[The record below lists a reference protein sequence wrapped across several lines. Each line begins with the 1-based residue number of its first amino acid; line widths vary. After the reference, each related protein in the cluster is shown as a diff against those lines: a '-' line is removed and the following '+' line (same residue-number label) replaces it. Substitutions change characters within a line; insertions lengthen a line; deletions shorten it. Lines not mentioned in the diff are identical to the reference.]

1 MKKGQN
7 MATQFYYRLP
17 SDLNN
22 DLALWSGSFSTSK
35 NVSKTQARVL
45 LAKKLNRK
53 RLETQ
58 TLIVSRDELERGSWT
73 ADEIR
78 AETCERSKP
87 KRVKR
92 VAKTV
97 ADVPTSFDEVQ
108 AMMKRFGLV

>member
-1 MKKGQN
+1 

-22 DLALWSGSFSTSK
+22 DLALWTGSFSTHHSI
-35 NVSKTQARVL
+35 SKTQARVL
-45 LAKKLNRK
+45 LAKKLRLK
-53 RLETQ
+53 RLEAQ

>member
-1 MKKGQN
+1 

-22 DLALWSGSFSTSK
+22 DLALWTGSFSTSK
-35 NVSKTQARVL
+35 NVSKTEARAI
-45 LAKKLNRK
+45 LAKRLNTK
-53 RLETQ
+53 RLEAQ
-58 TLIVSRDELERGSWT
+58 TLIVSRQELERGSWT

-97 ADVPTSFDEVQ
+97 ADVPLSMDDVQ
-108 AMMKRFGLV
+108 AMLKRFNLV

>member
-22 DLALWSGSFSTSK
+22 DLALWSGSFSTHHSI
-35 NVSKTQARVL
+35 SKTQARVL

-53 RLETQ
+53 RLEAQ

-87 KRVKR
+87 RRVKR
-92 VAKTV
+92 VAKTL

>member
-1 MKKGQN
+1 

-22 DLALWSGSFSTSK
+22 DLALWSGSFSTTK
-35 NVSKTQARVL
+35 DVSKTQARTI
-45 LAKKLNRK
+45 LAKKLNTK
-53 RLETQ
+53 RLEAQ
-58 TLIVSRDELERGSWT
+58 TLIISRDELERGSWS

-97 ADVPTSFDEVQ
+97 ADVPLNMDDVQ
-108 AMMKRFGLV
+108 AMLKRYGLV

>member
-1 MKKGQN
+1 M
-7 MATQFYYRLP
+7 
-17 SDLNN
+17 
-22 DLALWSGSFSTSK
+22 
-35 NVSKTQARVL
+35 L
-45 LAKKLNRK
+45 LAKKLRLK
-53 RLETQ
+53 RLEAQ

>member
-1 MKKGQN
+1 
-7 MATQFYYRLP
+7 MAQQFYYRLP
-17 SDLNN
+17 SDCNS
-22 DLALWSGSFSTSK
+22 DLALWSGSFSTHH
-35 NVSKTQARVL
+35 NISKTQARVL
-45 LAKKLNRK
+45 LAKKLNTK
-53 RLETQ
+53 RLEPQ

-97 ADVPTSFDEVQ
+97 ADVPASFDDVQ
-108 AMMKRFGLV
+108 ALLKRFNLA

>member
-1 MKKGQN
+1 

-22 DLALWSGSFSTSK
+22 DLALWSGSFSTTK
-35 NVSKTQARVL
+35 NVSKTQARAI
-45 LAKKLNRK
+45 LAKKLNTK
-53 RLETQ
+53 RLEAQ
-58 TLIVSRDELERGSWT
+58 TLIISRDELERGSWS

-97 ADVPTSFDEVQ
+97 ADVPTSFDEV
-108 AMMKRFGLV
+108 LSLIHI

>member
-1 MKKGQN
+1 

-22 DLALWSGSFSTSK
+22 DLALWSGSFSTTK
-35 NVSKTQARVL
+35 DVSKTQAR
-45 LAKKLNRK
+45 A
-53 RLETQ
+53 EAQ
-58 TLIVSRDELERGSWT
+58 TLIVSRQELERGSWT

-97 ADVPTSFDEVQ
+97 ADVPLSMDDVQ
-108 AMMKRFGLV
+108 AMLKRFNLV

>member
-17 SDLNN
+17 SDTNS
-22 DLALWSGSFSTSK
+22 DLALWSGSFSTHHSI
-35 NVSKTQARVL
+35 NKTQARVL
-45 LAKKLNRK
+45 LAKKLRLK
-53 RLETQ
+53 RLEAQ

-92 VAKTV
+92 VAKTI

-108 AMMKRFGLV
+108 ALMKRLGLA

>member
-22 DLALWSGSFSTSK
+22 DLALWTGSFSTSK
-35 NVSKTQARVL
+35 NVSKTEARAI
-45 LAKKLNRK
+45 LAKRLNTK
-53 RLETQ
+53 RLEAQ
-58 TLIVSRDELERGSWT
+58 TLIVSRQELERGSWT

-87 KRVKR
+87 VRQARVY
-92 VAKTV
+92 KTV
-97 ADVPTSFDEVQ
+97 ADVPLSMDDVQ
-108 AMMKRFGLV
+108 AMLKRFNLV